1 MANKEWE
8 QRLCLRLNA
17 PTLINDYSLP
27 SGSIIGNPQMGFQID
42 LMQVW
47 KLAGMSRP
55 KHPLRWINSYK
66 GTEAVNIVREL
77 YPEDENVLVTWDF
90 YEEPDLLL
98 QTATAFCK
106 DEEFDY
112 GAWKDDS
119 NTMFVNPYVAHKY
132 ISRVFKRYK
141 HTFVQKD
148 TSKAFAYRGFTFQGT
163 TDYGVTLFDPI
174 QTLDDDLMFTRSSEI
189 AKRIRELVSSSHAS
203 PVLISDIWE
212 FGREELRKEGV
223 QFLPDGLSQ
232 ADQLAY
238 LGLKPYPR
246 SKAYSQKLLKERYKA
261 MAPARA
267 RMVVSR
273 PGRNAY
279 ILVSKEMCKFLVDR
293 LLLEGFTELPK
304 MQVELD

>member
-1 MANKEWE
+1 MSNIEWE

-17 PTLINDYSLP
+17 PTLINDYALP
-27 SGSIIGNPQMGFQID
+27 TGSIIGNPQMGFQID

-47 KLAGMSRP
+47 KLVGMSRP

-66 GTEAVNIVREL
+66 GTEAVNLVREL

-90 YEEPDLLL
+90 FEEPDLLL
-98 QTATAFCK
+98 QTAAAFCK
-106 DEEFDY
+106 DQEFDF
-112 GAWKDDS
+112 GVWKD
-119 NTMFVNPYVAHKY
+119 NTNSILVNPYIAHKY
-132 ISRVFKRYK
+132 ITRVFNRHK
-141 HTFVQKD
+141 HTLVHKD
-148 TSKAFAYRGFTFQGT
+148 VSKEFTYRGFTFQGT
-163 TDYGVTLFDPI
+163 SDFGIALYDPI
-174 QTLDDDLMFTRSSEI
+174 QALDDDYLYTRNSEL
-189 AKRIRELVSSSHAS
+189 AKRIRELVSSSHAA
-203 PVLISDIWE
+203 PVLLSDIWE

-246 SKAYSQKLLKERYKA
+246 SKNYSQKLLKERYKA

-279 ILVSKEMCKFLVDR
+279 ILVSREMCKFMVDR
-293 LLLEGFTELPK
+293 FLLEGLIQLPK
-304 MQVELD
+304 LQVEE